1 MIVPAKISKQINSL
15 PMDSRKRILS
25 ALQSYTEAP
34 KKKLWFMGDNVS
46 RVRCGKFRI
55 IVRDERGEEPE
66 VIYLGLRNDVYRRI
80 ASAK

>member
-1 MIVPAKISKQINSL
+1 MIVPNKIAKQINHL
-15 PMDSRKRILS
+15 PAPSRHRILE
-25 ALQSYTEAP
+25 ALHSYSDAS

-55 IVRDERGEEPE
+55 IVRDDRRSEPE

-80 ASAK
+80 AAVK